1 MGHQAYLPDTDAW
14 KDILARWGDDLMDP
28 ETRQIDRRKL
38 GAIVFADPDELK
50 ALNEITW
57 PRIRA
62 LAEKT
67 ISDLREGGTKIAVL
81 EAAIM
86 IEAGWTDLCDELWVT
101 QASEADAIARLQSR
115 NNLTEEQARQR
126 INAQLS
132 NEGTRRRSRMCFSR
146 TPAPSRNCASAS
158 ASSGTPASA
167 RSCRLPS
174 YADQRLLKGIGMTEQ
189 TALKDATV
197 MSYLRVRDRGI
208 HHR

>member
-1 MGHQAYLPDTDAW
+1 MQVIGLTGGIASGKSLVSEVLRDEYEATVISGDELGHQAYLPDTDAW

-132 NEGTRRRSRMCFSR
+132 NEERADEADVLLQNTGTIEELRIRV
-146 TPAPSRNCASAS
+146 
-158 ASSGTPASA
+158 GELWHA
-167 RSCRLPS
+167 RIRPFL
-174 YADQRLLKGIGMTEQ
+174 
-189 TALKDATV
+189 
-197 MSYLRVRDRGI
+197 
-208 HHR
+208 